1 MAQLSASINVTGAV
15 VQSPGKLAHVDGF
28 GDSCIYFPEPNVF
41 LRGTPAELAAFARA
55 ILGKVTTPERVFVGH
70 ADGQVDVTRKVGA

>member
-1 MAQLSASINVTGAV
+1 MALLSASITVTGAV

-41 LRGTPAELAAFARA
+41 LRGTHAELAAFARA

-70 ADGQVDVTRKVGA
+70 ADGIEDARKVGA